1 MRLRDKVIELRIL
14 FDAFEKEYYDERYVK
29 KARIDYVLYHLNNDI
44 DVEDVYE
51 MYLER
56 GL

>member
-51 MYLER
+51 GYFER